1 MTEQKE
7 IISATQYSQF
17 VESMI
22 VTTGETRQLENL
34 FGLMSEAGEVSGKI
48 QKAIRDNKGEVDV
61 NGLAKE
67 LSDVLFYTTALAN
80 ILNVGLQGL
89 IEINMAKLIAR
100 KESGTIQ
107 GSGDDR

>member
-1 MTEQKE
+1 MTDQKE
-7 IISATQYSQF
+7 IISATQYSHF

-34 FGLMSEAGEVSGKI
+34 FGLMSETGEVAGKI

-61 NGLAKE
+61 DALAKE

-80 ILNVGLQGL
+80 LINVGLQGL
-89 IEINMAKLIAR
+89 IEINTSKLMAR
-100 KESGTIQ
+100 KEAGTIQ